1 MSFAFAQNIN
11 EKFEKDSND
20 ILNNILTH
28 ADREGMISAL
38 RKGPPNQLG
47 FMWGL
52 DEPNYWTTQEIRG
65 IDQMH
70 IWVLQRGWES
80 SGYAIMFRELQ
91 KKIKNMDNNHI
102 AFILHTEG

>member
-28 ADREGMISAL
+28 ANREGMISAL
-38 RKGPPNQLG
+38 RKGPPPQLG

-52 DEPNYWTTQEIRG
+52 NEPNYWTAEERRG
-65 IDQMH
+65 IEKMH
-70 IWVLQRGWES
+70 IWVLMNGWES
-80 SGYAIMFRELQ
+80 SGYAIMFRTLQ
-91 KKIKNMDNNHI
+91 EKIKNMDNNHI
-102 AFILHTEG
+102 NEILYREG